1 MPRTCNGL
9 SGLVEDRA
17 ESPLRVSNDCE
28 STRRRGE
35 DLMAKRLQ
43 QEKNGWGRAHLKAH
57 PHLHAGQLMCPVARS
72 AEPRRPSTVWA
83 EHGSAMMLRV
93 CVVSACISAH
103 AQMQSVGGEERGS
116 DHPPCQIDYVSW
128 CGAVRCGCSV
138 VQCGAG

>member
-1 MPRTCNGL
+1 MIPGHCARARHHRVGKSCCCTTCVATSAEDLATLPGTLPRMPRTCNGL

-28 STRRRGE
+28 STRRRGK

-43 QEKNGWGRAHLKAH
+43 QEKNGWGGAHLKAH

-83 EHGSAMMLRV
+83 EHG
-93 CVVSACISAH
+93 I
-103 AQMQSVGGEERGS
+103 
-116 DHPPCQIDYVSW
+116 
-128 CGAVRCGCSV
+128 VR
-138 VQCGAG
+138 